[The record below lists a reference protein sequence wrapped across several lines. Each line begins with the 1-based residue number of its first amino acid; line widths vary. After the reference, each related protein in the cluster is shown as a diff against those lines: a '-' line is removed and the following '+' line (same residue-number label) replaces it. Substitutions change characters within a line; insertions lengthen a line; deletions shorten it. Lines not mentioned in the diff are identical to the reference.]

1 MLRTHF
7 IPAGQRDSTR
17 LLIMLHGL
25 GDSIMGY
32 LWLPD
37 AMRLPWMNYCL
48 VNAPD
53 EYYGGYSWF
62 DFAGDLAPG
71 LRRSRELLFEVL
83 DALRAKGFPTEQTTF
98 GGFSQGSLM
107 AVEVGCRYP
116 HRFAGIVGI
125 SGYVCEP
132 VTLLQELSPVAKAQR
147 FLLTH
152 GTYDPLLPI
161 AVTREQVKT
170 LKAAGLNLEWREFRK
185 EHAIAGEEELDLI
198 RNFVRAG
205 YPSGQDARPEA

>member
-1 MLRTHF
+1 
-7 IPAGQRDSTR
+7 
-17 LLIMLHGL
+17 MLHGL
-25 GDSIMGY
+25 GDSITGY

-37 AMRLPWMNYCL
+37 AMRLPGMNYCL

-62 DFAGDLAPG
+62 DFEGDLQPG
-71 LRRSRELLFEVL
+71 VRRSSELLFEVL
-83 DALRAKGFPTEQTTF
+83 DTLRAKGFPTEQTTF

-107 AVEVGCRYP
+107 AIEVGCRYP

-132 VTLLQELSPVAKAQR
+132 ETLVQELSPVARAQR

-170 LKAAGLNLEWREFRK
+170 LKAAGLNLEWREFQK
-185 EHAIAGEEELDLI
+185 EHTIAGEEELEVV
-198 RNFVRAG
+198 RKFVQSGFAG
-205 YPSGQDARPEA
+205 ESR

>member
-7 IPAGQRDSTR
+7 IPAAQRDSTR
-17 LLIMLHGL
+17 LMLMLHGL
-25 GDSIMGY
+25 GDSITGY

-53 EYYGGYSWF
+53 EYYGGYAWF
-62 DFAGDLAPG
+62 DFPGDMAPG
-71 LRRSRELLFEVL
+71 VRRSRQLLFELL
-83 DALRAKGFPTEQTTF
+83 DALRDQGFPTEQTTF

-132 VTLLQELSPVAKAQR
+132 ETLVRELSPVAKAQR

-161 AVTREQVKT
+161 AVTREQAKT
-170 LKAAGLNLEWREFRK
+170 LKAASLNIEWREFQK
-185 EHAIAGEEELDLI
+185 EHTIAGEEELEVV
-198 RNFVRAG
+198 RKFVQSGFAG
-205 YPSGQDARPEA
+205 ESR